1 MTGYPITSPLLPV
14 GIATDTYTLKTRLPS
29 NLKPTTRECVH
40 LVTRGQFWSR
50 DKDSGH
56 TIRSAVAENLTLR
69 ANFMSL
75 YFIEPELLPIEFL
88 NCENRDFR
96 PFLLL

>member
-29 NLKPTTRECVH
+29 NLKPTTRECMH

-50 DKDSGH
+50 DKDGGH
-56 TIRSAVAENLTLR
+56 TIRSAITLHS
-69 ANFMSL
+69 NFMSL

-88 NCENRDFR
+88 HCGNRDFR